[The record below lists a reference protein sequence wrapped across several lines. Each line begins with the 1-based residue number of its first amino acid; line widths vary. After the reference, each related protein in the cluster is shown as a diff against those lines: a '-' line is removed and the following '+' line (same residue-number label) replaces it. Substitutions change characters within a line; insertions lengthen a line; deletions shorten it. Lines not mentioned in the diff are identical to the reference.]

1 MQVRTKIWI
10 EQDGAVMLSDW
21 RVALLEAVE
30 ATGSLAE
37 AARQMDVPYRT
48 AWQKLKALEDR
59 WGLAL
64 LDTASGGADGGA
76 SRLTPQAQEL
86 VRRFRQI
93 TAGVQDEAA
102 ARFAA
107 AFRDI
112 PGALDVVSD
121 DPLPD

>member
-59 WGLAL
+59 WGVAL
-64 LDTASGGADGGA
+64 LQTESGGADGGA

-86 VRRFRQI
+86 VRRFRLI

-107 AFRDI
+107 AFRDMA
-112 PGALDVVSD
+112 PLPNVSSD
-121 DPLPD
+121 DPSSD